1 MKGILTFHSLDNSD
15 SVLSYK
21 PASFAD
27 LLASFN
33 KLDIPVLSLNELL
46 NPNVEKGISITFDDG
61 MKSVYTEALP
71 LLREYNIPAHLYLTT
86 SVISKNNQWATQP
99 SGAPYFEMLSWSEIE
114 ELHNSGIYIESHT
127 STHPDM
133 RQLNSSELDN
143 ECSLSD
149 NLIEQ
154 RLGRRPEHFAYP
166 YGYSND
172 VVNDY
177 ARNRYKTTVTTEF
190 RMLSKSEDSAK
201 LPRLDSYYLQ
211 PKWLRRN
218 LFKPQSNMYLKIRGW
233 MRTVRGSQ

>member
-1 MKGILTFHSLDNSD
+1 MKAIITFHSIDNSD

-21 PASFAD
+21 SASFAD
-27 LLASFN
+27 LIRSLSES
-33 KLDIPVLSLNELL
+33 DIPILNLNELL
-46 NPNVEKGISITFDDG
+46 NPTVTKGVSITFDDG
-61 MKSVYTEALP
+61 MKSVFTEALP
-71 LLREYNIPAHLYLTT
+71 ILRDFDIPAHLYLTT
-86 SVISKNNQWATQP
+86 SVINKNNQWATQP
-99 SGAPYFEMLSWSEIE
+99 SGAPYFEMLSWDEIE
-114 ELHNSGIYIESHT
+114 ELHSSGIYIESHT
-127 STHPDM
+127 NTHPDM
-133 RQLNSSELDN
+133 RQLNYSELEN

-166 YGYSND
+166 YGYSNK

-177 ARNRYKTTVTTEF
+177 VRNRYKTTVTTEF
-190 RMLSKSEDSAK
+190 RILSDNDDSAR

-218 LFKPQSNMYLKIRGW
+218 IFKPQSNMYLKLRGW